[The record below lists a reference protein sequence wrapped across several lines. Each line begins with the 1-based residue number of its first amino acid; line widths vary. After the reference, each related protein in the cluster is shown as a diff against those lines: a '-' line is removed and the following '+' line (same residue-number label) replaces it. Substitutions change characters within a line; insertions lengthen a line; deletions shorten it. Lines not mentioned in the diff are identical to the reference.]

1 MTEQQSTGGGET
13 YVNTYHHRKP
23 GRRPRSGRG
32 RQYHHHQVPSAITRR
47 IIENTGEYRGG
58 KYVEHP
64 DATTHF
70 VEAKFELGENA
81 AATLHK
87 GDAVIVV
94 GREHTNSW
102 GDEEAETSRRVIEAD
117 NIGVDLSRA
126 VAQVRRVTR
135 DDQGE

>member
-1 MTEQQSTGGGET
+1 MST
-13 YVNTYHHRKP
+13 
-23 GRRPRSGRG
+23 PRM
-32 RQYHHHQVPSAITRR
+32 ITGNLAADVEVVKAGSINITKFRV
-47 IIENTGEYRGG
+47 IENTGEYRGG

-94 GREHTNSW
+94 GREHTTSW
-102 GDEEAETSRRVIEAD
+102 GDEGAKNYGRVLDAD
-117 NIGVDLSRA
+117 AIGADLSRA
-126 VAQVRRVTR
+126 VAQIRRNSKP
-135 DDQGE
+135 DDQD

>member
-1 MTEQQSTGGGET
+1 MST
-13 YVNTYHHRKP
+13 
-23 GRRPRSGRG
+23 PRT
-32 RQYHHHQVPSAITRR
+32 ITGNLAADVEVVKAGSINITKFRL
-47 IIENTGEYRGG
+47 IENTGEYRSG
-58 KYVEHP
+58 KFVEHS

-94 GREHTNSW
+94 GREHTSSW
-102 GDEEAETSRRVIEAD
+102 GDEGSKTYGRVIEAD

-126 VAQVRRVTR
+126 VAQVRRTAKP
-135 DDQGE
+135 DDQ

>member
-1 MTEQQSTGGGET
+1 MST
-13 YVNTYHHRKP
+13 
-23 GRRPRSGRG
+23 PRT
-32 RQYHHHQVPSAITRR
+32 ITGNLAADVEVVKAGSINITKFRL
-47 IIENTGEYRGG
+47 IENTGEYRGG
-58 KYVEHP
+58 KFVDHP

-102 GDEEAETSRRVIEAD
+102 GDEGAKTYGRVIEAD

-126 VAQVRRVTR
+126 VAQVRRVSK

>member
-1 MTEQQSTGGGET
+1 MSTSRT
-13 YVNTYHHRKP
+13 
-23 GRRPRSGRG
+23 
-32 RQYHHHQVPSAITRR
+32 ITGNLAADVEVVKAGSINITKFRL
-47 IIENTGEYRGG
+47 IENTGEYRGG
-58 KYVEHP
+58 KFVEHP

-102 GDEEAETSRRVIEAD
+102 GDEGSKTYGRVIDAD
-117 NIGVDLSRA
+117 NIGVDLGRA
-126 VAQVRRVTR
+126 VAQVRRVSK

>member
-1 MTEQQSTGGGET
+1 MSTRTITGNLAADAE
-13 YVNTYHHRKP
+13 V
-23 GRRPRSGRG
+23 
-32 RQYHHHQVPSAITRR
+32 VPAGSINITKLRV
-47 IIENTGEYRGG
+47 IENTGEYRGG

-87 GDAVIVV
+87 GDAVIVA
-94 GREHTNSW
+94 GREHTSSW
-102 GDEEAETSRRVIEAD
+102 GPEGNKTYGRVVEAD
-117 NIGVDLSRA
+117 HIGVDLSRQ

-135 DDQGE
+135 EDNGQ